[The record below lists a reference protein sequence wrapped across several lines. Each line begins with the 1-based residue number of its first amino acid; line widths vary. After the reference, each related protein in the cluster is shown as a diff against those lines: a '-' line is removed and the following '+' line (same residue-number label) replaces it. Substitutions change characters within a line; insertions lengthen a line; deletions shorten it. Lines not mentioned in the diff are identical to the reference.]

1 MNQRSSASARIFA
14 ATALIV
20 AFVIAVAVIAGGG
33 IGGGSSGSDDRGGS
47 VKAREAA
54 QKRRN
59 APATYVVQS
68 GDTLIAIARRTGV
81 PVVRIER
88 LNPEVDPQILITGE
102 KLELK

>member
-1 MNQRSSASARIFA
+1 MNQRSSAPARIFA

-20 AFVIAVAVIAGGG
+20 AFVIAVAVVAGGG
-33 IGGGSSGSDDRGGS
+33 IGGGSSDSDGRGHS
-47 VKAREAA
+47 SKVHEAA
-54 QKRRN
+54 RKRRN

-68 GDTLIAIARRTGV
+68 GDTLVAIAHRTGI

-88 LNPEVDPQILITGE
+88 LNPEVDPQILIAGE